1 MKKRTITI
9 VAAVSVALLLGGSVM
24 LLKDDAVQMAKS
36 AEIQEFSI
44 SEKVRTELDDISDE
58 LTEETEPETD
68 VALEETQETQKSVR
82 ATGTLPADVMQQ
94 LKDTAKNLKSAY
106 PDAIGW
112 LYIPDTAINYPLM
125 QGNDNDYYLHHA
137 YDGSKLTAGSI
148 FLDCRCENRLLNPIN
163 IVYGH
168 NMKNGSMFAGLL
180 KYGDT
185 AYCDEHRYGWLA
197 TESIVYRIDF
207 FSLAKV
213 DREDAIYDGSQ
224 PVADWMPRLWSLSGI
239 CNEMTYTEA
248 DRFISLSTCSYE
260 FKNARAV
267 LTGKLVEMRED

>member
-9 VAAVSVALLLGGSVM
+9 VAAVSAALLLGGGVM
-24 LLKDDAVQMAKS
+24 LLKDDAAQMAKS
-36 AEIQEFSI
+36 AEIREFSI
-44 SEKVRTELDDISDE
+44 SEKVRTELDDISDVLE
-58 LTEETEPETD
+58 EATEETTESEDISEDSEP
-68 VALEETQETQKSVR
+68 VC

-94 LKDTAKNLKSAY
+94 LKDTAKNLKTAY

-148 FLDCRCENRLLNPIN
+148 FLDYRCENRLLNPLN
-163 IVYGH
+163 VVYGH

-185 AYCDEHRYGWLA
+185 AYLDEHRYGWLA

-207 FSLAKV
+207 FSLAKA

-224 PVADWMPRLWSLSGI
+224 PITDWMPRLRSLSII

-248 DRFISLSTCSYE
+248 DQFISLSTCSYE
-260 FKNARAV
+260 FKNARTV

>member
-9 VAAVSVALLLGGSVM
+9 VAAVSAALLLGGGVM
-24 LLKDDAVQMAKS
+24 LLKDDAAQMAKS
-36 AEIQEFSI
+36 AEIREFSI

-58 LTEETEPETD
+58 LTEETEPETIIS
-68 VALEETQETQKSVR
+68 EEISDDSEPVP
-82 ATGTLPADVMQQ
+82 ATGTLPTEVLQQ
-94 LKDTAKNLKSAY
+94 LKDTAKNLKAAY

-137 YDGSKLTAGSI
+137 YDGSRLTAGSI
-148 FLDCRCENRLLNPIN
+148 FLDYRCENRLLNPIN
-163 IVYGH
+163 VVYGH

-185 AYCDEHRYGWLA
+185 VYFNEHRYGWLA

-207 FSLAKV
+207 FSLAKA
-213 DREDAIYDGSQ
+213 DREDSIYDGSQ
-224 PVADWMPRLWSLSGI
+224 PVADWMPRLRSLSGI

-260 FKNARAV
+260 FKNARTV